1 MRHRIHVKKLS
12 KTPAHRKAMLRNMLV
27 SFFRY
32 EQIKTTRAK
41 GKLLQRYAERMITRA
56 RKDTVAT
63 RRLVAKW
70 VQDKAILA
78 KLFTTI
84 APIFSTRNGG
94 YTRIIKIGQ
103 RFGDASEMVYIS
115 LVEFSE
121 EKDKEEVLS
130 SKKETKETKEKK
142 KSEKLESPKK
152 SEKLESSKKEAKA
165 VDNETKSDEVKKV
178 VSESNSSDSSDSAEN
193 STENSTENTE
203 NSTEKKE
210 EVDSST

>member
-142 KSEKLESPKK
+142 KSEKGKREKEKTEKLESPKK
-152 SEKLESSKKEAKA
+152 AEKA
-165 VDNETKSDEVKKV
+165 VNNETKSDEVGKV
-178 VSESNSSDSSDSAEN
+178 VSESGSAE
-193 STENSTENTE
+193 STDGSAESTE

>member
-1 MRHRIHVKKLS
+1 MRHRIHIKKLS

-41 GKLLQRYAERMITRA
+41 SKLLQRYAERMITRA

-78 KLFTTI
+78 KLFTVI
-84 APIFSTRNGG
+84 APIFSERNGG
-94 YTRIIKIGQ
+94 YTRIVKIGQ

-121 EKDKEEVLS
+121 AKDQEEVLS
-130 SKKETKETKEKK
+130 SEKETKEKK
-142 KSEKLESPKK
+142 KSEKGKREKEKTEKLESPKK
-152 SEKLESSKKEAKA
+152 AEKA
-165 VDNETKSDEVKKV
+165 VNNETKSDEVGKV
-178 VSESNSSDSSDSAEN
+178 VSESGSAE
-193 STENSTENTE
+193 STDGSAESTE